1 MYPYQQQGG
10 YPSQQPFDH
19 PHPQPQIGIADFVLN
34 TEYPSQ
40 SGNTSQTG
48 NSLMQGP
55 AHVNYISPRAQN
67 VYESTIKPLT
77 SFDPK

>member
-34 TEYPSQ
+34 SGYPSQ
-40 SGNTSQTG
+40 SGNP
-48 NSLMQGP
+48 LMQVP
-55 AHVNYISPRAQN
+55 AHVNYISPNAQN
-67 VYESTIKPLT
+67 VYEATIKPLT